1 MSLLQSVEQAYI
13 KARTNQTT
21 QDWKKK
27 MNRFFEQTKTNLV
40 DRYVQWRDFRKA
52 VNELNMLSDATLN
65 DIGIHRSQIKSFIAA
80 SMQDNDI
87 QIKDDQSAA

>member
-1 MSLLQSVEQAYI
+1 MS
-13 KARTNQTT
+13 
-21 QDWKKK
+21 
-27 MNRFFEQTKTNLV
+27 RFFEQKKTNLV